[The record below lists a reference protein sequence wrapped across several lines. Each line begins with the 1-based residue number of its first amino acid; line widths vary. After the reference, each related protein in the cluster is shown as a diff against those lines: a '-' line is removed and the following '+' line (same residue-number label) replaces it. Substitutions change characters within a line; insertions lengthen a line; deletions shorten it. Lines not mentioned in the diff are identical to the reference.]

1 MRKQK
6 GNPVKSRTFLRAPAA
21 VVTAGLLFAGTAG
34 AAFAAPPDD
43 PPSASS
49 SAAGGD
55 SGGASGDDKAT
66 TEELSSSWKPD
77 GWYDSEHECK
87 QAGEKGKQQHK
98 WHDYRCKKEKR
109 HHDDY
114 DYYWHLYYRR

>member
-1 MRKQK
+1 MR
-6 GNPVKSRTFLRAPAA
+6 SRNFLRAPAA
-21 VVTAGLLFAGTAG
+21 VVISGLLLAGTAG

-43 PPSASS
+43 SPSASS
-49 SAAGGD
+49 SAAGSD
-55 SGGASGDDKAT
+55 SGGASGDDAASGGAN

-87 QAGEKGKQQHK
+87 KAGDKGKQQHK